1 VPPLALHVHVE
12 GSGCCRSLPACGPCQ
27 RRQGMEL
34 GYGGHWTPAPALELV
49 EPEVPDCA
57 GAEDPVWDACPWLDA
72 YRSVPDSG
80 RWPRFMTGPHPD
92 AVGSYGPDAVEWLES
107 VADIRPR
114 WWQALVLCRQLEH
127 DADGRLVWLDV
138 LASTSRQS
146 GKSTFLRATSTW
158 RLHQT
163 GLFGEAQ
170 TILHT
175 GKDLPVCKEVQLPAM
190 AWALE
195 RDYPCRQ
202 QNGNEQ
208 ITEPGSKSRWI
219 IRGKGSVYGYS
230 GSLVL
235 VDEAWGVAPEVVD
248 DGLEPTMAERASPQ
262 LVLASTAHRRATVLY
277 PTRRHAALVELVEPV
292 TTLVLEW
299 SAPRGADIDDP
310 AVWRAASPFW
320 SAGRERLLQ
329 ARLRRVHRGDSLDP
343 DEDDPVQSFLAQYLN
358 VWPVRT
364 GPASGARLLTEGTW
378 ESTYRPSETAGPV
391 WVAVEDNYGH
401 GAAVAA
407 VALAGDDIFEL
418 DGWCCDSW
426 ETALDDAFALLDS
439 RPSPSRLVVGQAV
452 AARIPQLRGVGRAGA
467 TETRLGLSLFRELV
481 RAGRLIHDATP
492 DLDPQV
498 ESARV
503 RDVPGGGLALMSS
516 RRSDVL
522 RAAVWAL
529 REAQARGPHPQ
540 IH

>member
-1 VPPLALHVHVE
+1 L
-12 GSGCCRSLPACGPCQ
+12 
-27 RRQGMEL
+27 QGAEL
-34 GYGGHWTPAPALELV
+34 GFAGHWTPVPPPVDL
-49 EPEVPDCA
+49 EPETADCA
-57 GAEDPVWDACPWLDA
+57 GATAAVWDACPWLDA
-72 YRSVPDSG
+72 FREVPESG
-80 RWPRFMTGPHPD
+80 RWPRFMTGPHPL
-92 AVGSYGPDAVEWLES
+92 AVGSYGPDGLGWLAD
-107 VADIRPR
+107 VADIRLR
-114 WWQALVLCRQLEH
+114 WWQGLVLCRQLEH
-127 DADGRLVWLDV
+127 DEDGRLVWLDA

-163 GLFGEAQ
+163 ALFGEPQ

-175 GKDLPVCKEVQLPAM
+175 GKDLPVCKEVQQPAM
-190 AWALE
+190 KWAQARE
-195 RDYPCRQ
+195 YPTRQ

-208 ITEPGSKSRWI
+208 ITEPGSSSRWI

-262 LVLASTAHRRATVLY
+262 LVLASTAHRRATILY
-277 PTRRHAALVELVEPV
+277 PTRRHAALAELTDPV
-292 TTLVLEW
+292 STLVMEW
-299 SAPRGADIDDP
+299 SAPRAADIDDP
-310 AVWRAASPFW
+310 AMWRAASPFW

-364 GPASGARLLTEGTW
+364 GPTSGARLLGEGAW
-378 ESTYRPSETAGPV
+378 DGAHRPCETTGPV

-407 VALAGDDIFEL
+407 VALAGDDLYEL
-418 DGWCCDSW
+418 DGWTCDSW
-426 ETALDDAFALLDS
+426 ETALDHAFALLDS
-439 RPSPSRLVVGQAV
+439 RPAPSRLVVGQAV

-481 RAGRLIHDATP
+481 STGRLIHDRTP

-503 RDVPGGGLALMSS
+503 RDVPAGGLALMSS

-522 RAAVWAL
+522 RAGVWAL
-529 REAQARGPHPQ
+529 REAQSRARVPQ
-540 IH
+540 IR